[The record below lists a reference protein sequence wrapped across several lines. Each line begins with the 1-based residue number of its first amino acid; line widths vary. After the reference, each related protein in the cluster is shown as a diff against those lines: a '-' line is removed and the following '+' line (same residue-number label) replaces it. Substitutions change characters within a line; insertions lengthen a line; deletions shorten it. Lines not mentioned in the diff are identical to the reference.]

1 MKKTRPSSNQQKP
14 LLHFSRRDILKALP
28 ALAIGPKLMAQR
40 SSTQQAAA
48 PVPVLKLHNFGLRV
62 SDVGRSLAFYQGL
75 FGSPI
80 QARQGDTIV
89 LRMGDGPY
97 FYSLSP
103 LAEGEQPGITHIG
116 LSVANFDIG
125 RARSLLSGHGIVPG
139 APPTPGQGAMNQ
151 AMRSWVRRRGPDEG
165 GSASGTQELFFADR
179 DGLFYQLHAQTH
191 CGGSGPLGN
200 TCNNLEASPERG
212 LIRLTELSHFTNS
225 VHNRDFSNDYQRA
238 LFGKEFQAYQGPNAP
253 VIGVG
258 DGVQFLMYTGG
269 ANDGQPTQPGQLNHV
284 SMGMVDFDLERAR
297 ALLDDYGLSPRQ
309 EPSSTLPLNHYVSMR
324 MPNRGGAEGGTPEL
338 YFSDPDGIRIQLQ
351 DPSYCGG
358 TGYLGNDCSA

>member
-1 MKKTRPSSNQQKP
+1 MKKIKSSSNRINS
-14 LLHFSRRDILKALP
+14 LSHFSRRDILKALP
-28 ALAIGPKLMAQR
+28 ALALSSRLLAQQ
-40 SSTQQAAA
+40 SAA

-62 SDVGRSLAFYQGL
+62 SDVGRSLEFYQGL

-80 QARQGDTIV
+80 QARQGRTVV

-103 LAEGEQPGITHIG
+103 LATGEQPGITHIG
-116 LSVANFDIG
+116 LSVANFDLE
-125 RARSLLSGHGIVPG
+125 RARALLEGHGIVRG
-139 APPTPGQGAMNQ
+139 APPMPGQGALSQ
-151 AMRSWVRRRGPDEG
+151 AMRSWVKRRGPAEG
-165 GSASGTQELFFADR
+165 GSAEGTQELFFADR
-179 DGLFYQLHAQTH
+179 DGLFYQLNDQAH

-200 TCNNLEASPERG
+200 TCDNLESSPDTG
-212 LIRLTELSHFTNS
+212 LIRLLELSHFTNF
-225 VHNRDFSNDYQRA
+225 VHNRDYSNQFQRT
-238 LFGKEFQAYQGPNAP
+238 LFGKDFQAYQGPNAP

-269 ANDGQPTQPGQLNHV
+269 SNDGQPQQPGQLNHV
-284 SMGMVDFDLERAR
+284 CMGMVDFDVERVR

-309 EPSSTLPLNHYVSMR
+309 QPSNTPPLVHYVSMR

-358 TGYLGNDCSA
+358 GGYLGDDCSA